1 MDQNVSVE
9 ALNSKVWT
17 SASLSELMYNWVQKM
32 FGYLLDEMQQENPE
46 GEGKG
51 RVMVIG
57 VSMGKSSIPRYGASL
72 NKLSY
77 YWYKSCLATS
87 WMKYNKKT
95 PKVRVKEG

>member
-57 VSMGKSSIPRYGASL
+57 VSMGKSSIPRYGQVL
-72 NKLSY
+72 H
-77 YWYKSCLATS
+77 
-87 WMKYNKKT
+87 
-95 PKVRVKEG
+95 